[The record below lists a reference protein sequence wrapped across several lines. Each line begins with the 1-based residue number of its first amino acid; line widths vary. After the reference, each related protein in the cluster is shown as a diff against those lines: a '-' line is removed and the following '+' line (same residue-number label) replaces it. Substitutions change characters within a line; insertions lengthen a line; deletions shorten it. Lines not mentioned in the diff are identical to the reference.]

1 VKEASAAVALA
12 SAKDPGNASFEKEQG
27 WRVVSEPKK
36 AKFTNP
42 TEVAPVRKSGTRPGV
57 RSSEASGIRNVPPF
71 HGTVEDGVFLP
82 TIERHASRT
91 IQRAELERTIR
102 RTVNMSGLAS
112 GRPDY
117 ALDTGRPEGDD
128 RTSLEGTLDRA
139 LDSLWMAYQPI
150 VQAGSGSLFGY
161 EALLRSGDPALP
173 GPGAI
178 LDAAERL
185 GRVDDVG
192 RAVRCKASES
202 MQGVRPPALL
212 FINLHAV
219 ELNDETLT
227 CPTAPLTMIASR
239 VVLEITERASLEAI
253 DDVPSRIAQLRE
265 LGFRIAIDDLG
276 AGYSGLMSFTQL
288 EPEFVKLDMSL
299 VRDIHKNPLKQKL
312 VRSMTA
318 LCKDMG
324 ITVVAEGIEV
334 VEERDTI
341 IELGCDLLQG
351 FLLARPG
358 RAFPRVRN

>member
-1 VKEASAAVALA
+1 M
-12 SAKDPGNASFEKEQG
+12 
-27 WRVVSEPKK
+27 SEPKE
-36 AKFTNP
+36 AKCAKR
-42 TEVAPVRKSGTRPGV
+42 TEGPISKSGKRSRVRFSEPSGV
-57 RSSEASGIRNVPPF
+57 RSIPLRGRVADAAP
-71 HGTVEDGVFLP
+71 
-82 TIERHASRT
+82 RHAIEPLAGEP
-91 IQRAELERTIR
+91 IQRAEFDSAIR

-112 GRPDY
+112 GKPESSRTF
-117 ALDTGRPEGDD
+117 DTKLPEAED
-128 RTSLEGTLDRA
+128 RAGLHGTLDRA

-150 VQAGSGSLFGY
+150 VQAGTGALFGY
-161 EALLRSGDPALP
+161 EALLRSGDPDLA

-185 GRVDDVG
+185 GRLYDVG
-192 RAVRCKASES
+192 RAVRCKASEP
-202 MQGVRPPALL
+202 MQSVCPPALL
-212 FINLHAV
+212 FINLHALD
-219 ELNDETLT
+219 LNDEALT
-227 CPTAPLTMIASR
+227 SPSAPLTMIAPR
-239 VVLEITERASLEAI
+239 VVLEITERASLDPIE
-253 DDVPSRIAQLRE
+253 DVPSRIAQLRE

-299 VRDIHKNPLKQKL
+299 VRDIHENPLKQKV

-334 VEERDTI
+334 AEERDTI

-358 RAFPRVRN
+358 RAFPRVRT